1 MPDPG
6 NITPQA
12 PVTTSPV
19 TVSRDGLP
27 RRVCSLR
34 AEGLGRGTS
43 RAESFGHGSEDFATV
58 PLFAHL
64 AGRFPPFPPAPPSCS
79 GSRPEIFGTR
89 LEKPQFKGPD
99 ESLARKFPRRKHP
112 IFSTDENRS
121 SPPKSRRVEL
131 RRLPTACLR
140 ARAFRDPDHFV
151 EDPTGKGIAGLSHP
165 EFIEALSRYGASPI
179 QRGRAVL
186 ECEVETAMGSVAD
199 SSDTAEEGNE

>member
-1 MPDPG
+1 M
-6 NITPQA
+6 
-12 PVTTSPV
+12 
-19 TVSRDGLP
+19 TVSRGGYVLSE
-27 RRVCSLR
+27 RRVWGEEPRGQRVSGAGPKIAPQSLYSHIWR
-34 AEGLGRGTS
+34 VVLL
-43 RAESFGHGSEDFATV
+43 
-58 PLFAHL
+58 LFLPH
-64 AGRFPPFPPAPPSCS
+64 PPSCS

-89 LEKPQFKGPD
+89 LEKPQFRGPD
-99 ESLARKFPRRKHP
+99 ESLGRKFPRRKHP

-199 SSDTAEEGNE
+199 SSDTAE